1 MPLLGVKRI
10 ETTRQ
15 IAAKETNVKADFI
28 IIQQILALWKDTN
41 LFMSNSVLI
50 TPLFT
55 SSDRDYSKKYKS
67 LLDLQNGQLEGNL
80 LIDS

>member
-10 ETTRQ
+10 ETTWQ
-15 IAAKETNVKADFI
+15 IAAKETNVRADFI

-41 LFMSNSVLI
+41 LFMSNSILI

-55 SSDRDYSKKYKS
+55 SSYRLLKKYKS

>member
-15 IAAKETNVKADFI
+15 IAAKETNVRADFV

-41 LFMSNSVLI
+41 LFMSKSILI
-50 TPLFT
+50 IPLFT